1 MNVDNLIESA
11 IRHSVVEVFT
21 TMLSGEIEPGE
32 VFHEHASPETAEG
45 IVSFIG
51 IAGRWSGTGSI
62 ACSSAVA
69 CRICTQMLMTE
80 ATSLNE
86 EVLDA
91 VAELTNMI
99 IGNVKSSLERHLGDL
114 GLSIPTVVFG
124 RNFKTKTGGSIDW
137 IVEKFNWDGH
147 ELVVKMCLAPNEK
160 TGQNASYSLGQ
171 TCPMDI

>member
-1 MNVDNLIESA
+1 MNVENLIESA
-11 IRHSVVEVFT
+11 IRHSVVEVFS
-21 TMLSGEIEPGE
+21 TMLGGDIEPGE
-32 VFHEHASPETAEG
+32 ISREHSAPETSEG

-62 ACSSAVA
+62 SCSSAVA
-69 CRICTQMLMTE
+69 CRICSQMLMTE

-99 IGNVKSSLERHLGDL
+99 IGNVKSTMERHLGDL

-124 RNFKTKTGGSIDW
+124 KNFKTKTGSSIAW
-137 IVEKFNWDGH
+137 IVEKFQWDGQ
-147 ELVVKMCLAPNEK
+147 ELIVKMCLAPNDK
-160 TGQNASYSLGQ
+160 FCQNASNSLGQ
-171 TCPMDI
+171 TCPVDL

>member
-1 MNVDNLIESA
+1 MNVENLIESA
-11 IRHSVVEVFT
+11 IRHSVVEVFS
-21 TMLSGEIEPGE
+21 TMLSGNIEPGE
-32 VFHEHASPETAEG
+32 VTREHTSPETSEG

-62 ACSSAVA
+62 SCSSAVA
-69 CRICTQMLMTE
+69 CRICTDMLMTE
-80 ATSLNE
+80 APALNE

-91 VAELTNMI
+91 VAELTNMV

-137 IVEKFNWDGH
+137 IVERFQWDGQ
-147 ELVVKMCLAPNEK
+147 ELVVRMCLAPNDK
-160 TGQNASYSLGQ
+160 PGQNATHSLGQ
-171 TCPMDI
+171 TCPVDI

>member
-1 MNVDNLIESA
+1 MNVENLIESA
-11 IRHSVVEVFT
+11 IHHSVVEVFS
-21 TMLSGEIEPGE
+21 TMLSGNIEAGA
-32 VFHEHASPETAEG
+32 VTREHTAPETAEG
-45 IVSFIG
+45 VISFIG

-69 CRICTQMLMTE
+69 CRICSEMLMME

-124 RNFKTKTGGSIDW
+124 RNFQTKTGGSIDW
-137 IVEKFNWDGH
+137 MVSKFHWDGQ
-147 ELVVKMCLAPNEK
+147 ELIVKMCLAPNEK
-160 TGQNASYSLGQ
+160 TSQNAAQSLGQ
-171 TCPMDI
+171 TCPVEI